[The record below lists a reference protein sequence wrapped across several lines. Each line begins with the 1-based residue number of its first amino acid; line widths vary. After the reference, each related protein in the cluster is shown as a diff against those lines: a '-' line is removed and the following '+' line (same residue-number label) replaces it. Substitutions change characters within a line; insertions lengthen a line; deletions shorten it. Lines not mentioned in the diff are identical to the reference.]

1 MSRSGRHKVSFT
13 EDAYWKVMRVR
24 VEMQAHSWDDFA
36 EKVHRL
42 LEDHRKVLRILAGY
56 IYLNTKD
63 ADRELENLPLT
74 ESEKN
79 EVLSF
84 IKKLREIYA
93 ENWRDVLLL
102 L

>member
-42 LEDHRKVLRILAGY
+42 LKDHRKV
-56 IYLNTKD
+56 
-63 ADRELENLPLT
+63 
-74 ESEKN
+74 ESEKS
-79 EVLSF
+79 EILSF
-84 IKKLREIYA
+84 IKKLREIKA